1 MVRLDP
7 TPAQIKKRCQQI
19 RNEWT
24 ADEFRRRSH
33 PKSLA
38 VWMPSLRQWAF
49 LTHDEVGV
57 VHNSSDYLN

>member
-24 ADEFRRRSH
+24 SDEFRRRSQ

-38 VWMPSLRQWAF
+38 VWKPKVRRWAF
-49 LTHDEVGV
+49 LFFVEFGE
-57 VHNSSDYLN
+57 LQ

>member
-7 TPAQIKKRCQQI
+7 TPAQIRQRCQQI

-24 ADEFRRRSH
+24 ADEFRRRSQ

-38 VWMPSLRQWAF
+38 VWMPKLRRWAF
-49 LTHDEVGV
+49 LSHDEVGLL
-57 VHNSSDYLN
+57 SCGSDHLN

>member
-19 RNEWT
+19 RNECT
-24 ADEFRRRSH
+24 SDEFRRRSQ

-38 VWMPSLRQWAF
+38 VWMPKLRRWAF
-49 LTHDEVGV
+49 LTHDEIGV
-57 VHNSSDYLN
+57 LQNHGDYMN

>member
-24 ADEFRRRSH
+24 SDEFRRRSQ

-38 VWMPSLRQWAF
+38 VWMPKLRRWAF
-49 LTHDEVGV
+49 LTHDEIGV
-57 VHNSSDYLN
+57 LQTHGDFIN

>member
-7 TPAQIKKRCQQI
+7 TPAEIKQRCQQI

-24 ADEFRRRSH
+24 ADEFRRRSQ

-38 VWMPSLRQWAF
+38 VWMPKLRRWAF
-49 LTHDEVGV
+49 LTHDEVGAL
-57 VHNSSDYLN
+57 HHTTGQLN